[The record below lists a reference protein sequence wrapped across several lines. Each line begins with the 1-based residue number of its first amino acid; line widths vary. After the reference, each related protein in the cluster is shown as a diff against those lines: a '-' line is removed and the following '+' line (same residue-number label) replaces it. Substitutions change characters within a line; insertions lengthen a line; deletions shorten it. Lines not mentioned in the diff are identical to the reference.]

1 MRLLFVTGL
10 YPHKLLELLRECS
23 NGSIENAPNVFQWNV
38 VRGLRQNNAD
48 FDIVSLP
55 FLPAFPKRFK
65 KFFVPQCPICIDDSI
80 IGDSL
85 SYCNLLVWK
94 TRSMQMAL
102 EKYMLDW
109 IKKYD
114 NEHKLVILTYSPYT
128 PFLRA
133 INKVK
138 SKYPDKVIEVVSIVT
153 DLVDDMMSF
162 SSNRTILKRIQC
174 YIETRQTKKLYK
186 SIDKFVLLSKHMVDK
201 IPEAQ
206 DVFMVMEGLAECG
219 DIRRNKTTEIR
230 TLLYTGTL
238 EAFAGVADLVEAFRR
253 TTSPNFRLV
262 ICGAGS
268 LKDMITLATKEDTR
282 IIFRGLIPRE
292 EAVKLQRSSTLLVN
306 PRKPNN
312 EITKYSFP
320 SKTMEY
326 LSSGTPML
334 GYKLEG
340 IPEEYYEHYY
350 TIDELDIN
358 SLTEKMEFVLS
369 LPESEL
375 NLKAEKAR
383 KFILQNKTTR
393 MQVGR
398 LLEFIGICS

>member
-1 MRLLFVTGL
+1 MRLLFITGL
-10 YPHKLLELLRECS
+10 YPQQLLEQLRECS
-23 NGSIENAPNVFQWNV
+23 NGNIANAPNVFQWNV
-38 VRGLRQNNAD
+38 VRGLRQNNAN

-65 KFFVPQCPICIDDSI
+65 KLFVPQSPICIDDSI

-85 SYCNLLVWK
+85 SYCDLLVWK
-94 TRSMQMAL
+94 TCSMQIAL
-102 EKYMLDW
+102 EKYLLDW

-114 NEHKLVILTYSPYT
+114 NERKLVILTYTPYV

-133 INKVK
+133 INKVR
-138 SKYPDKVIEVVSIVT
+138 SKYPHKVIEVVSIVT

-201 IPEAQ
+201 IPEAR
-206 DVFMVMEGLAECG
+206 DSFMVMEGLAECG
-219 DIRRNKTTEIR
+219 EFVDNKNSEVR

-238 EAFAGVADLVEAFRR
+238 QAYSGVADLVEAFKR
-253 TTSPNFRLV
+253 TTSPDFRLV

-268 LKDMITLATKEDTR
+268 LQDMIIQATNDDSR
-282 IIFRGLIPRE
+282 IIFRGLVTRE
-292 EAVKLQRSSTLLVN
+292 ESVKLQCSSTLLVN

-340 IPEEYYEHYY
+340 IPEEYYEYYY

-358 SLTEKMEFVLS
+358 SLTERIQDVLS
-369 LPESEL
+369 LSESEL

-383 KFILQNKTTR
+383 EFILQHKTAR
-393 MQVGR
+393 MQIYR
-398 LLEFIGICS
+398 LLDFINK